1 MHHLVFI
8 AGLQSEPKDQD
19 EQSEHHQSD
28 EEELE
33 HVGKSIT
40 ELPQPSSSILNP
52 PKVTLTFFSNL
63 LQQHTYD
70 LLRSCIV
77 NSERGLFG
85 EDKRTGNREN
95 QQTRAGKNQS
105 KRNKKTS
112 NP

>member
-19 EQSEHHQSD
+19 EESEHHQSD
-28 EEELE
+28 EEELG

-40 ELPQPSSSILNP
+40 ELPQPSSNLNP
-52 PKVTLTFFSNL
+52 PEVTLTFFSNL

-77 NSERGLFG
+77 NSEREFFG
-85 EDKRTGNREN
+85 EDKQTGKRQT
-95 QQTRAGKNQS
+95 QQTRAGKKQP
-105 KRNKKTS
+105 KRDKKTS

>member
-28 EEELE
+28 EEELG

-40 ELPQPSSSILNP
+40 ELPQPSSNLNP
-52 PKVTLTFFSNL
+52 PEVTLTFFSNL
-63 LQQHTYD
+63 LRQQTFN

-77 NSERGLFG
+77 NSVRGFFP
-85 EDKRTGNREN
+85 ENKRTRKRNN
-95 QQTRAGKNQS
+95 QQTNAGQNQS
-105 KRNKKTS
+105 AKRNK